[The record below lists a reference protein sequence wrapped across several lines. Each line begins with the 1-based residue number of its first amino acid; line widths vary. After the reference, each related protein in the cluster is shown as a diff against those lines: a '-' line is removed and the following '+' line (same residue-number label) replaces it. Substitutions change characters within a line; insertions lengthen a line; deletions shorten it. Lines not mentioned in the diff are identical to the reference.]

1 MAGMGQDA
9 MYRIIVAA
17 KGALEAS
24 AYPDVV
30 RAIVDCRRFLAQL
43 PEEVRTADLVNLS
56 LERLEGLEVD
66 MAALMAGS
74 EDSAGE
80 SAEEG

>member
-24 AYPDVV
+24 AYADVV
-30 RAIVDCRRFLAQL
+30 RAIVDCRRFLAQV
-43 PEEVRTADLVNLS
+43 PDEVRRADRVNLH
-56 LERLEGLEVD
+56 LERLTGLEAD

-74 EDSAGE
+74 EDSPGQE
-80 SAEEG
+80 DAE